1 MPVSLKRVY
10 YMYLLHIINDISMYN
25 DIKRKIVISSG
36 WTVYNVITMAVS
48 SRTQR
53 KLRLSFD
60 RCQGNLLTL
69 CAKSRNFEKIE
80 FKSMNLCSLFLS
92 VCYWFVIGFRGGG
105 YTESANFNVSW
116 PNFSHIIM
124 AIEYFFSLKNIFD
137 YFLIPL
143 QLRWQMYAY
152 GIIWKR
158 YNYTW

>member
-1 MPVSLKRVY
+1 MAIKAEFKDRIWNSFVRSWIHFTVNMTMPVSLKRVY

-80 FKSMNLCSLFLS
+80 FKSMNLCTLFLS
-92 VCYWFVIGFRGGG
+92 VCYWFVIGFRGG
-105 YTESANFNVSW
+105 V
-116 PNFSHIIM
+116 
-124 AIEYFFSLKNIFD
+124 
-137 YFLIPL
+137 
-143 QLRWQMYAY
+143 Y
-152 GIIWKR
+152 GKCEL
-158 YNYTW
+158 